1 MQLKPYTL
9 KPHILNL
16 MKRHIPNAIT
26 CANLFSGCIGIV
38 FAFKGNLEIAA
49 YFVILSG
56 IFDFFDGMVARLLN
70 VKSAIGKDLD
80 SLADMVSFGFL
91 PGVIMF
97 SLLQKSDYASEY
109 LPYLGFFITVFS
121 ALRLAKFNNDERQT
135 EDFIGLNTPMNTL
148 FICSLPFIAHDYPE
162 VIGSTILLVAIIAI
176 TSFLLI
182 SEIKIFSLKFSDLSW
197 AKNKIKFIFLILS
210 AVLIAV
216 LQFAAIPFVLVLYIA
231 LSILHFRNQAGS
243 KPGQG

>member
-1 MQLKPYTL
+1 
-9 KPHILNL
+9 

-26 CANLFSGCIGIV
+26 CANLLSGCIGIV
-38 FAFKGNLEIAA
+38 FAFKGELQLAA
-49 YFVILSG
+49 YFVIVSG
-56 IFDFFDGMVARLLN
+56 IFDFFDGMVARLLH

-97 SLLQKSDYASEY
+97 SLLKVSDYSSEY
-109 LPYLGFFITVFS
+109 LPYIGFMITIFS

-148 FICSLPFIAHDYPE
+148 FICSLPYIAVHYPTI
-162 VIGSTILLVAIIAI
+162 IGSTILLVAITVIS
-176 TSFLLI
+176 SFLLI
-182 SEIKIFSLKFSDLSW
+182 SEIRIFSLKFNNLSW

-210 AVLIAV
+210 AALIAA

-231 LSILHFRNQAGS
+231 ASLLHFKASPADGDSEINKQS
-243 KPGQG
+243 

>member
-1 MQLKPYTL
+1 
-9 KPHILNL
+9 
-16 MKRHIPNAIT
+16 MKKHLPNAIT

-38 FAFKGNLEIAA
+38 FAFKGNLEAAA
-49 YFVILSG
+49 YFVIFSG

-97 SLLQKSDYASEY
+97 HLLKASDYSSEY
-109 LPYLGFFITVFS
+109 LPYLGFIITIFS
-121 ALRLAKFNNDERQT
+121 ALRLAKFNNDTRQT

-148 FICSLPFIAHDYPE
+148 FICSLPFIANDYPQ
-162 VIGSTILLVAIIAI
+162 VIASSILLIAVTAI
-176 TSFLLI
+176 TSFLLV

-197 AKNKIKFIFLILS
+197 AKNRIKFIFLILS
-210 AVLIAV
+210 AILIAF
-216 LQFAAIPFVLVLYIA
+216 LKFAAIPFVLVLYIA
-231 LSILHFRNQAGS
+231 LSFLHFKGATPN
-243 KPGQG
+243 KLP